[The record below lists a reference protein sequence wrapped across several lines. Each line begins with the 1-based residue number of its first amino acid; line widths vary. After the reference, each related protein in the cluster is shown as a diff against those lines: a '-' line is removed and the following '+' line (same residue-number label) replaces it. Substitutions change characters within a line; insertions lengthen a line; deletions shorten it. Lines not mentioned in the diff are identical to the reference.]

1 MILPIQNRDNF
12 IKSFLNPISRLAP
25 NCTLTVQDRPTSTHD
40 CGGYKMS
47 GQSDATTEEIST
59 VVHNNSNIFL
69 KASYQMKRGSSNGCT
84 LCLPDTIKLIKI
96 LSCLEEEDFNLEYKE
111 NCITYNS
118 GKGSKFKYH
127 LFDDSLAL
135 KSPFD
140 FDRIKQ
146 IKEWSH
152 FTLTREKNNSILKA
166 LPFVTENSKI
176 YLTNEDE
183 NVSAEL
189 TDKKLQNVD
198 SYTALIGEDFVGDSI
213 PGELIL
219 DVELFRLI
227 ATLNFEECKVYINNE
242 FKMLKLDIVIDNC
255 NLTFVSTSFKN

>member
-1 MILPIQNRDNF
+1 MILPISNRDNF

-25 NCTLTVQDRPTSTHD
+25 NCTLNVGDKVST
-40 CGGYKMS
+40 
-47 GQSDATTEEIST
+47 I
-59 VVHNNSNIFL
+59 VHNNSNIFL
-69 KASYQMKRGSSNGCT
+69 KADYKISWEESSSECL

-96 LSCLEEEDFNLEYKE
+96 LSCLEEDNINLNYES

-127 LFDDSLAL
+127 LFDDSLSL
-135 KSPFD
+135 KSPFN
-140 FDRIKQ
+140 FDRIKE
-146 IKEWSH
+146 IDNWSE
-152 FTLTREKNNSILKA
+152 FILTREKNNSILKA

-176 YLTNEDE
+176 YLTNKDTS
-183 NVSAEL
+183 VYAEL

-198 SYTALIGEDFVGDSI
+198 SYTTLVGENFNGDNI
-213 PGELIL
+213 VGELIL

-227 ATLNFEECKVYINNE
+227 STLNFDECKVYINND
-242 FKMLKLDIVIDNC
+242 FKMLKLSITLEEC

>member
-1 MILPIQNRDNF
+1 MILPISNRDNF

-25 NCTLTVQDRPTSTHD
+25 NCTLTVND
-40 CGGYKMS
+40 
-47 GQSDATTEEIST
+47 EIST

-69 KASYQMKRGSSNGCT
+69 KAEYKLNWDDHSSECL

-96 LSCLEEEDFNLEYKE
+96 LSCLEEENINLNYEN

-127 LFDDSLAL
+127 LFDDSLSL

-140 FDRIKQ
+140 FNRIKE
-146 IKEWSH
+146 IDKWSE

-176 YLTNEDE
+176 YLSNEDS
-183 NVSAEL
+183 NVFAEL

-198 SYTALIGEDFVGDSI
+198 SYTALVGEDFNGDSI
-213 PGELIL
+213 VGELIL

-227 ATLNFEECKVYINNE
+227 STLNFEECKVYINND
-242 FKMLKLDIVIDNC
+242 FKMLKLSITLDKC
-255 NLTFVSTSFKN
+255 NLIFVSTSFKN

>member
-1 MILPIQNRDNF
+1 MILPISNRDNF

-25 NCTLTVQDRPTSTHD
+25 NCTLTVDE
-40 CGGYKMS
+40 K
-47 GQSDATTEEIST
+47 IST

-69 KASYQMKRGSSNGCT
+69 KADYELNWDDHSSECL

-96 LSCLEEEDFNLEYKE
+96 LSCLDEEDINLKYEN

-118 GKGSKFKYH
+118 GTGSKFKYH
-127 LFDDSLAL
+127 LFDDSLSL

-140 FDRIKQ
+140 FDK
-146 IKEWSH
+146 IKEIDQWSE
-152 FTLTREKNNSILKA
+152 FSLTRERNNSILKA

-176 YLTNEDE
+176 YLSNE
-183 NVSAEL
+183 NNSVFAEL

-198 SYTALIGEDFVGDSI
+198 SYTTLIGEDFSGDSLA
-213 PGELIL
+213 GELIL

-227 ATLNFEECKVYINNE
+227 STLNFDKCKVYINNN
-242 FKMLKLDIVIDNC
+242 FKMLKLIITVDKC
-255 NLTFVSTSFKN
+255 NLTFVSTSYKS